1 MFVHLA
7 LLRQAFLGVSY
18 GFEDLSELAA
28 RPGVLRVVGTV
39 AQMGEALRAGVPHE
53 VVGAAQLAKWDSM

>member
-1 MFVHLA
+1 M
-7 LLRQAFLGVSY
+7 SY